1 MDENDVADI
10 LIIGAGTSAG
20 VAAKHLAEAGLKVV
34 CLEQGDW
41 ISQSDIP
48 GDKIEFELL
57 NSKQWSA
64 DPNTRGRRQDYP
76 TDLSESDVAT
86 FMFNGVGGTSILWG
100 AIWPRPMPSD
110 FRVRTLDGVADDW
123 PISYEELQP
132 FYEAMDLEMGVSG
145 LGGNPAYPP
154 GIAPPLPP
162 LPIHKTGR
170 RMAEGMNSLGWHWWP
185 GTNAIPSK
193 DYGNQKQCVRYGLCR
208 FGCPHG
214 SKAST
219 DITHFPIA
227 QRHGAQII
235 TGARVAQVTINE
247 KGLANGAIYIKDG
260 KEHFQAASTVI
271 LAASGIGTPRILLMS
286 TSNQFP
292 DGLANSSGLVG
303 KNLMLHPPATVV
315 GLYEED
321 LEDWIGPAGEFIGS
335 MQFYESDPSRGFV
348 RGAKWMLMPTNSPL
362 TTVDRWTK
370 GPGVSHEPF
379 WGKDF
384 APKMKSSVGH
394 MLQWAIVPEDL
405 PEESNRVT
413 LSPDLKDSDGLP
425 APKIHYRVSE
435 NTRKMLD
442 FHIER
447 AFDSHQAAGAY
458 KWWVGGA
465 KGTQSGSGH
474 NTGTARMGNDPASSV
489 VDRWGRAHD
498 VPNLYIIDGSVFVTS
513 TGVNVTPTICALAKR
528 TATFIADNAKNKK
541 AGK

>member
-1 MDENDVADI
+1 MDNKDIADV
-10 LIIGAGTSAG
+10 LIVGGGTSAG
-20 VAAKHLAEAGLKVV
+20 VAAKHLAEAGFKVV

-41 ISQSDIP
+41 ISQSDSP
-48 GDKIEFELL
+48 GDKVEFELL

-64 DPNTRGRRQDYP
+64 DPNIRGRRQDYP
-76 TDLSESDVAT
+76 TDLSESEMPVW
-86 FMFNGVGGTSILWG
+86 MFNGVGGSSILWG

-193 DYGNQKQCVRYGLCR
+193 DYRNQKQCVRYGLCR

-227 QRHGAQII
+227 QQHGAQII

-260 KEHFQAASTVI
+260 KEHFQAASIVI

-303 KNLMLHPPATVV
+303 KNLMLHPYATAV
-315 GLYEED
+315 GLYEEE

-348 RGAKWMLMPTNSPL
+348 RGAKWMLMPTTGPL

-384 APKMKSSVGH
+384 APKMKSSIGH
-394 MLQWAIVPEDL
+394 MIQWAIVPEDL

-413 LSPDLKDSDGLP
+413 LSPTLKDSDGLP

-435 NTRKMLD
+435 NTRRLLD

-447 AFDSHQAAGAY
+447 AFDSHKAAGAH
-458 KWWVGGA
+458 KWWVGGR
-465 KGTQSGSGH
+465 GYSSGH

-489 VDRWGRAHD
+489 VDRWGRTHD

-528 TATFIADNAKNKK
+528 TATYIANNAKNEKV
-541 AGK
+541 GK

>member
-1 MDENDVADI
+1 MDNKDIADV
-10 LIIGAGTSAG
+10 LIVGGGTSAG
-20 VAAKHLAEAGLKVV
+20 VAAKHLAEAGFKVV

-48 GDKIEFELL
+48 GDKVEFELL

-64 DPNTRGRRQDYP
+64 DPNIRGRRQDYP
-76 TDLSESDVAT
+76 TDLSESEMPVW
-86 FMFNGVGGTSILWG
+86 MFNGVGGSSILWG

-193 DYGNQKQCVRYGLCR
+193 DYRNQKQCVRYGLCR

-227 QRHGAQII
+227 QQHGAQII

-260 KEHFQAASTVI
+260 KEHFQAASIVI

-315 GLYEED
+315 GLYEEE

-348 RGAKWMLMPTNSPL
+348 RGAKWMLMPTTGPL

-384 APKMKSSVGH
+384 APKMKSSIGH

-405 PEESNRVT
+405 PEEINRVT
-413 LSPDLKDSDGLP
+413 LSPTLKDSDGLP

-435 NTRKMLD
+435 NTRRLLD

-447 AFDSHQAAGAY
+447 AFDSHKAAGAH
-458 KWWVGGA
+458 KWWVGGR
-465 KGTQSGSGH
+465 GYSSGH

-489 VDRWGRAHD
+489 VDRWGRTHD

-528 TATFIADNAKNKK
+528 TATYIANNAKNEK

>member
-1 MDENDVADI
+1 MDNKDIADV
-10 LIIGAGTSAG
+10 LIVGGGTSAG
-20 VAAKHLAEAGLKVV
+20 VAAKHLAEAGFKVV

-48 GDKIEFELL
+48 GDKVEFELL

-64 DPNTRGRRQDYP
+64 DPNIRGRRQDYP
-76 TDLSESDVAT
+76 TDLSESEMPVW
-86 FMFNGVGGTSILWG
+86 MFNGVGGSSILWG

-193 DYGNQKQCVRYGLCR
+193 DYRNQKQCVRYGLCR

-227 QRHGAQII
+227 QQHGAQII

-260 KEHFQAASTVI
+260 KEHFQAASIVI

-303 KNLMLHPPATVV
+303 KNLMLHPYATAV
-315 GLYEED
+315 GLYEEE

-348 RGAKWMLMPTNSPL
+348 RGAKWMLMPTTGPL

-384 APKMKSSVGH
+384 APKMKSSIGH

-405 PEESNRVT
+405 PEEINRVT
-413 LSPDLKDSDGLP
+413 LSPTLKDSDGLP

-435 NTRKMLD
+435 NTRRLLD

-447 AFDSHQAAGAY
+447 AFDSHKAAGAH

-489 VDRWGRAHD
+489 VDRWGRTHD

-528 TATFIADNAKNKK
+528 TATYIANNAKNEK
-541 AGK
+541 AGN

>member
-1 MDENDVADI
+1 MDNKDIADV
-10 LIIGAGTSAG
+10 LIVGGGTSAG
-20 VAAKHLAEAGLKVV
+20 VAAKHLAEAGFKVV

-48 GDKIEFELL
+48 GDKVEFELL

-64 DPNTRGRRQDYP
+64 DPNIRGRRQDYP
-76 TDLSESDVAT
+76 TDLSESEMPVW
-86 FMFNGVGGTSILWG
+86 MFNGVGGSSILWG

-193 DYGNQKQCVRYGLCR
+193 DYRNQKQCVRYGLCR

-227 QRHGAQII
+227 QQHGAQII

-260 KEHFQAASTVI
+260 KEHFQAASIVI

-315 GLYEED
+315 GLYEEE

-348 RGAKWMLMPTNSPL
+348 RGAKWMLMPTTGPL

-384 APKMKSSVGH
+384 APKMKSSIGH

-405 PEESNRVT
+405 PEEINRVT
-413 LSPDLKDSDGLP
+413 LSPTLKDSDGLP

-435 NTRKMLD
+435 NTRRLLD

-447 AFDSHQAAGAY
+447 AFDSHKAAGAH
-458 KWWVGGA
+458 KWWVGGR
-465 KGTQSGSGH
+465 GYSSGH

-489 VDRWGRAHD
+489 VDRWGRTHD

-528 TATFIADNAKNKK
+528 TATYIANNAKNEK
-541 AGK
+541 AGN

>member
-1 MDENDVADI
+1 MGENDVADI

-76 TDLSESDVAT
+76 TDLSESEMPVW
-86 FMFNGVGGTSILWG
+86 MFNGVGGSSILWG

-260 KEHFQAASTVI
+260 KEHFQAAST
-271 LAASGIGTPRILLMS
+271 AS
-286 TSNQFP
+286 
-292 DGLANSSGLVG
+292 
-303 KNLMLHPPATVV
+303 
-315 GLYEED
+315 Y
-321 LEDWIGPAGEFIGS
+321 
-335 MQFYESDPSRGFV
+335 
-348 RGAKWMLMPTNSPL
+348 
-362 TTVDRWTK
+362 
-370 GPGVSHEPF
+370 
-379 WGKDF
+379 
-384 APKMKSSVGH
+384 
-394 MLQWAIVPEDL
+394 
-405 PEESNRVT
+405 
-413 LSPDLKDSDGLP
+413 
-425 APKIHYRVSE
+425 YR
-435 NTRKMLD
+435 
-442 FHIER
+442 
-447 AFDSHQAAGAY
+447 
-458 KWWVGGA
+458 
-465 KGTQSGSGH
+465 
-474 NTGTARMGNDPASSV
+474 
-489 VDRWGRAHD
+489 
-498 VPNLYIIDGSVFVTS
+498 
-513 TGVNVTPTICALAKR
+513 
-528 TATFIADNAKNKK
+528 
-541 AGK
+541 